1 MSDRNLTARADAS
14 TNVAAGTSSA
24 SATPVLRLDNIRK
37 SFGSTQV
44 LRGISFDIQPHEVVA
59 LLGPS
64 GSGKSTL
71 MKCVNLLEQVD
82 DGQIWLGNTDITDP
96 RANQDRIRA
105 RIGVVF
111 QQFNLFPHMSV
122 LKNVTLAAIKVH
134 HWSRDRAESRALEL
148 LDRIGMRAK
157 AGAYPDQL
165 SGGQQ
170 QRVAIARALMTDP
183 ELLLLDEITSAL
195 DPMLVGEVLSMV
207 AELKSQGTTILMAT
221 HEMSFAHDAADR
233 VVLLRRG
240 VIAENGTPREVMDE
254 SEDPETREF
263 FAHFRH

>member
-1 MSDRNLTARADAS
+1 MRRDTLAQTP
-14 TNVAAGTSSA
+14 AAVQENA
-24 SATPVLRLDNIRK
+24 AQPVLRLDNVRK

-44 LRGISFDIQPHEVVA
+44 LRGISFDVKQHEVVA

-82 DGQIWLGNTDITDP
+82 DGQIWLGSTDITDP

-134 HWSRDRAESRALEL
+134 HWSKDRAEARALEL

-157 AGAYPDQL
+157 AKAYPDQL

-195 DPMLVGEVLSMV
+195 DPMLVGEVLNMV

-233 VVLLRRG
+233 VVLMRNG
-240 VIAENGTPREVMDE
+240 IIAENGTPREVMDE
-254 SEDPETREF
+254 SNDPQTREF

>member
-1 MSDRNLTARADAS
+1 MSKTVNNSQFVLT
-14 TNVAAGTSSA
+14 
-24 SATPVLRLDNIRK
+24 LDGVRK
-37 SFGSTQV
+37 SFHGNEV
-44 LRGISFDIQPHEVVA
+44 LRGISFDIAPHEVVA

-71 MKCVNLLEQVD
+71 MKCINLLEQVD
-82 DGQIWLGNTDITDP
+82 DGQIWLNGTDITDP
-96 RANQDRIRA
+96 RADQDAIRA

-122 LKNVTLAAIKVH
+122 MRNVTLAAIKVH
-134 HWSRDRAESRALEL
+134 HWSNDRAETRALEL

-157 AGAYPDQL
+157 ANAYPDQL

-195 DPMLVGEVLSMV
+195 DPMLVGEVLNMV
-207 AELKSQGTTILMAT
+207 AELKEQGTTILMAT

-233 VVLLRRG
+233 IVLFRHG
-240 VIAENGTPREVMDE
+240 VIAENGTPREVMDK
-254 SEDPETREF
+254 SQNPETTEF
-263 FAHFRH
+263 FNHFRR